1 VEILQSLVEIPNCNI
16 STKRILNFAH
26 FDKITK
32 SGDGGGSGDI
42 FPYEITSSIN

>member
-1 VEILQSLVEIPNCNI
+1 VEILQSLVEISNYTT
-16 STKRILNFAH
+16 STKRSSNVAP
-26 FDKITK
+26 FDKIRK